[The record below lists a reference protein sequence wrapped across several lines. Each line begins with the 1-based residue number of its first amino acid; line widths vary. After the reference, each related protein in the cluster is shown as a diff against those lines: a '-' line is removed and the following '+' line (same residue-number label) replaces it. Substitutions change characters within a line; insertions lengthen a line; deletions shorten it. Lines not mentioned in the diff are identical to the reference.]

1 MYRAYSVLFALI
13 KGVNGG
19 VTIELNKGAKGGVII
34 AFLKR
39 CLRLLFNKPFDVRSR
54 FADGLAD
61 KLGLGPEES
70 FLVLQ
75 LLGEAGSI
83 SDRTKLLS
91 ASAQVAVN
99 LGSAKIRNKQTRDEK

>member
-1 MYRAYSVLFALI
+1 VSTAALLLGSI
-13 KGVNGG
+13 KVPK
-19 VTIELNKGAKGGVII
+19 ELLLLHLLKG
-34 AFLKR
+34 
-39 CLRLLFNKPFDVRSR
+39 CQRLLFNKPFDVGSR

-99 LGSAKIRNKQTRDEK
+99 LGSAKIRNKQMIYEKLIDKTVSSTGI